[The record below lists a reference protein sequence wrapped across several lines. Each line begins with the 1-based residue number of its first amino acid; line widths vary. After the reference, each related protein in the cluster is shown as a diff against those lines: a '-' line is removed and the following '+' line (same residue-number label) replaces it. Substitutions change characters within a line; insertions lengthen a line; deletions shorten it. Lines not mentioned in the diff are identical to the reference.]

1 MQNSRK
7 VRRVS
12 RPVKSAS
19 RALSLKYA
27 LLFSCRCNFVARLLE
42 KYQRS
47 RRLAIGLARILIEPR
62 TPVAFRQFHFNVKL
76 QTSPQFV
83 SNSFLTSP
91 ANPQNEASGNWRA
104 AQVLVRLDDAV
115 VARSLARG
123 TDRIF
128 ARITGPILS
137 ARIHSGNPTTFLRD
151 FPLRPVPRVF
161 VRSSHTLNETAV
173 PSEVGRDLRR
183 AAERQTSQLRS
194 AAPDFAPE
202 QVTRLTDQV
211 LQAIDRRIV
220 AQRERW
226 GKV

>member
-1 MQNSRK
+1 MQNYK
-7 VRRVS
+7 KLRRVS
-12 RPVKSAS
+12 TSEKSAS
-19 RALSLKYA
+19 RALSLRYA
-27 LLFSCRCNFVARLLE
+27 LLFSRACTFVTRLLE

-47 RRLAIGLARILIEPR
+47 RRAVGLTQILVEPR
-62 TPVAFRQFHFNVKL
+62 TLIALRQFHFKVKL
-76 QTSPQFV
+76 QISPQFV
-83 SNSFLTSP
+83 SNNSLTSP

-104 AQVLVRLDDAV
+104 AQVLVRHDDAV
-115 VARSLARG
+115 AARSLARG

-128 ARITGPILS
+128 ARIAGPILLT
-137 ARIHSGNPTTFLRD
+137 RTHPGNPTTFLRD
-151 FPLRPVPRVF
+151 FPFRPVPRVF
-161 VRSSHTLNETAV
+161 VRSSHALNETAV

-211 LQAIDRRIV
+211 LQTIDRRIV